1 MTYVN
6 DIPSALLMQ
15 ETNTRL
21 RELGCA
27 VTADIDSAKKELQ
40 SGKVRASLRSRN
52 ATGASFQLGN
62 VHADE

>member
-1 MTYVN
+1 MTYIN

-27 VTADIDSAKKELQ
+27 VTADRDSAKKERQ
-40 SGKVRASLRSRN
+40 SGKVRASLRSRS
-52 ATGASFQLGN
+52 ATGASFQLGS